1 MQIQFK
7 PCKFFL
13 VFFVYCFIKVYK
25 ICELNDGENVMS
37 EVVAADQLR
46 QYVSRIERLESD
58 KAEIADDMKQVFD
71 EAKAN
76 GFDVKALRQILKLKK
91 LDKDSLAEQE
101 AMLDLYRAALDI

>member
-1 MQIQFK
+1 
-7 PCKFFL
+7 
-13 VFFVYCFIKVYK
+13 
-25 ICELNDGENVMS
+25 MS

-58 KAEIADDMKQVFD
+58 RAEVSDDLKQVFD

-76 GFDVKALRQILKLKK
+76 GFDIKALKQVIKLKK

-101 AMLDLYRAALDI
+101 AMLDLYRAALEI

>member
-1 MQIQFK
+1 
-7 PCKFFL
+7 
-13 VFFVYCFIKVYK
+13 
-25 ICELNDGENVMS
+25 MS

-76 GFDVKALRQILKLKK
+76 GFDIKALRQVLKLKK
-91 LDKDSLAEQE
+91 LDKDALAEQE